1 VSSFVHLHV
10 HSEYSLLDGA
20 CRVDDLC
27 RRTSEGGA
35 PGVALTDHGVMFGA
49 MEFYYAARE
58 HALTPIVG
66 CEAYIAPRGRFDRT
80 VRDEAHVTLLAAD
93 LVGYRNLTALI
104 SKGFLEGYY
113 YKPRIDMDLLAKHH
127 EGLIV
132 LSGCMSSLCAQ
143 PLLKNDYDGA
153 KKAATSFHDIFGDR
167 FYIEIMRHGI
177 AEQDIVND
185 GLIKLARE
193 LNLPLVATNDS
204 HYLNRGDAQA
214 HDVLLCIGTGKTV
227 ADTSRMKFMTDE
239 FYVKSAEEMRELF
252 ADVPDACD
260 NTLAI
265 AKRIDIRIPEKQFNI
280 PLFPVPQAP
289 VDPQMPALLAF
300 EKTPEEYLREICEA
314 GLIERY
320 GAERARSDA
329 ALRERLNYELDV
341 ILTMGFPSYF
351 LIVWDF
357 IKFARDR
364 DIPVG
369 PGRGSAV
376 GSLVSYVLKITD
388 MDPIKFDLIFE
399 RFLNPDRISMPDI
412 DTDFCVE
419 RRDEVIRYVTEKYG
433 SDRVAQIVTFGTM
446 AARAAVR
453 DAGRA
458 LGVPLGDVDRV
469 AKLIPSGPGGLS
481 IEKAL
486 KQIPELKSL
495 YDTSPF
501 VRKLL
506 DTAASIEG
514 LARHASTH
522 AAGVVISNDPL
533 VNITPLIKLGD
544 DDVNTQYDMG
554 WVERI
559 GLLKMDFLGLR
570 NLTVMKNA
578 VDEIRRT
585 ENPQFDLARI
595 PDDDVKTFEML
606 SRGETTG
613 VFQLES
619 DGMRRVVSDLR
630 PNTLDD
636 IVALVALYRP
646 GPMEWIPQYISN
658 KHGRTKLTYL
668 HPKLEPILAPTY
680 AVACLPAGTAISYPD
695 GTVRPIENVVPGDAI
710 LSYHGRGAAR
720 RGRVA
725 KVWPSGKKRLLRI
738 SLSSGTVIE
747 CSEDHRFPTPA
758 GDVEA
763 RDLRASASYAGAGY
777 PYAEPK
783 SVLFEAWPKRSAPPD
798 ALLGNERRAWLLGM
812 LLGDGSLKVRGSKS
826 VACASEH
833 DAQYLASQF
842 RMEFLCDAKV
852 YFNTR
857 AWYVAPVFYTA
868 PKPTPLTRWLDECY
882 GGRSWCEHSAR
893 KCLPAGAG
901 ALPEE
906 ERIGLLRGLWDSDGT
921 YAGRGQY
928 FRSTSPRLVK
938 GVSDLLASFKI
949 AHYVRETA
957 VYVQDRTRF
966 HRVVGYPWLPSK
978 RFDERFTKNA
988 MPVSTASL
996 VESLGPALATA
1007 GSLARDS
1014 FRSATRAPLTKVNLA
1029 SAYLRRIESFPDAYR
1044 RAYEELYVGDTRP
1057 VYIDRIESTVE
1068 AECFDIQMEDQA
1080 HPYFFANGVATH
1092 NCYQE
1097 QIMQIA
1103 RDIAGF
1109 SMGQAD
1115 ELRKVMGKKQ
1125 KEKIP
1130 FYREKFVNGAIETSG
1145 ISAKLAEEIFAFVE
1159 PFAGYGFNKCAHGS
1173 TEIQLPDG
1181 TRLALSAAHKNPPAE
1196 IMAMWPDGQI
1206 RPHKVARIVRT
1217 GRKALLHVRTASG
1230 KSIKVTPEHRLLTT
1244 EGYREVGEMTVGME
1258 LITAPRRV
1266 TQNQR
1271 DVRRAAMI
1279 RRNQAAEHR
1288 ARVSR
1293 RVKAYQAGR
1302 EPEEKRR
1309 YMLRMHEMYPHLTR
1323 RGVAAMHERVKWL
1336 LVNDTAWKANFVAKS
1351 IAATR
1356 ACYDTGP
1363 GYGRCSIAS
1372 NGMWCASTPERDMCE
1387 WLIDRAIPFEMHKVL
1402 ATGRIC
1408 DFYFNGIYWEM
1419 DGMDRAPSYFAEKY
1433 GDLPYVVVTPEDF
1446 KATVLRHLGVEHA
1459 ANGDPIASIEPCGE
1473 AMTYDV
1479 EMAPD
1484 GPLNYIANRIVSHNS
1499 HAVAYGWIA
1508 YQTAYLKAN
1517 YPREYLAALMTSVKD
1532 KTDKLVEYLDEAK
1545 KLGIGVLPPDV
1556 NESRVDFTVVGED
1569 IRFGLAAIKG
1579 AGDAAVRAIIEA
1591 REGGGRFT
1599 DLFDFVKRLDLRAV
1613 NRKVCEALIKCG
1625 ALDGLP
1631 GNRAEQLDALETAL
1645 EMAGRAAR
1653 DKESGQFSLFG
1664 ESEAAQS
1671 DLRPQLRTL
1680 PAPPVLEQLGW
1691 EKETLGIFVSG
1702 HPLADV
1708 AEALARG
1715 GAVPVKDLR
1724 AREDDE
1730 LVTVAGMLTAVRR
1743 TLTKAQQQMLIATLE
1758 DMTGSV
1764 ECIVFPKNYAQ
1775 LQAPFVTDAIVTI
1788 RGRVR
1793 FRERRGS
1800 TPGDEAPVELSLTVN
1815 EVKTFERR
1823 DVPPP
1828 PKGWHVTATSVVEID
1843 ALARL
1848 LDESPGTV
1856 PVVLHVGD
1864 AFERVPR
1871 GISNSVYVRNELES
1885 IFGGAGVWEA
1895 PL

>member
-1 VSSFVHLHV
+1 V

-27 RRTSEGGA
+27 RRTSDGGA

-58 HALTPIVG
+58 HSLVPIVG

-93 LVGYRNLTALI
+93 LVGYRNLVALI

-127 EGLIV
+127 DGLIV

-143 PLLKNDYDGA
+143 PLLKNDYAGA
-153 KKAATSFHDIFGDR
+153 KKAAQSFSDIFGDR

-177 AEQDIVND
+177 AEQDIVNE

-193 LNLPLVATNDS
+193 MNLPLVATNDS

-227 ADTSRMKFMTDE
+227 QDTSRMKFMTDE
-239 FYVKSAEEMRELF
+239 FYVKSAAEMRELF

-260 NTLAI
+260 NTLEI
-265 AKRIDIRIPEKQFNI
+265 AKRIDIKIPEKQFNI
-280 PLFPVPQAP
+280 PLYPVPQAGADDGHP
-289 VDPQMPALLAF
+289 LLLGL
-300 EKTPEEYLREICEA
+300 EKSPEAYLREICEA

-320 GAERARSDA
+320 GEERARTDSV
-329 ALRERLNYELDV
+329 LRERLNYELDV

-419 RRDEVIRYVTEKYG
+419 RRDEVIRYVTDKYG

-486 KQIPELKSL
+486 AQIPELKSL
-495 YDTSPF
+495 YDASPA
-501 VRKLL
+501 VRQLL
-506 DTAASIEG
+506 DTATSIEG

-578 VDEIRRT
+578 VDEIRRIDK
-585 ENPQFDLARI
+585 PDFDLARI

-619 DGMRRVVSDLR
+619 DGMRRVVTDLR
-630 PNTLDD
+630 PSSLDD
-636 IVALVALYRP
+636 IIALVALYRP

-680 AVACLPAGTAISYPD
+680 AVACLPAGTRISNLD
-695 GTVRPIENVVPGDAI
+695 GSTRPIETLRPGEEI
-710 LSYHGRGAAR
+710 LSYHGEGKAR
-720 RGRVA
+720 PGRVA
-725 KVWPSGKKRLLRI
+725 KMWPSGKKRLLRI
-738 SLSSGTVIE
+738 TLSSGTVIE

-758 GDVEA
+758 GDLEA
-763 RDLRASASYAGAGY
+763 RFLVPTESL
-777 PYAEPK
+777 
-783 SVLFEAWPKRSAPPD
+783 LFE
-798 ALLGNERRAWLLGM
+798 LIRRAELCVLVGT
-812 LLGDGSLKVRGSKS
+812 GSVESTM
-826 VACASEH
+826 ADTSE
-833 DAQYLASQF
+833 
-842 RMEFLCDAKV
+842 
-852 YFNTR
+852 R
-857 AWYVAPVFYTA
+857 ALF
-868 PKPTPLTRWLDECY
+868 
-882 GGRSWCEHSAR
+882 S
-893 KCLPAGAG
+893 PAGR
-901 ALPEE
+901 PI
-906 ERIGLLRGLWDSDGT
+906 IGSGH
-921 YAGRGQY
+921 A
-928 FRSTSPRLVK
+928 
-938 GVSDLLASFKI
+938 
-949 AHYVRETA
+949 
-957 VYVQDRTRF
+957 
-966 HRVVGYPWLPSK
+966 
-978 RFDERFTKNA
+978 
-988 MPVSTASL
+988 
-996 VESLGPALATA
+996 
-1007 GSLARDS
+1007 
-1014 FRSATRAPLTKVNLA
+1014 
-1029 SAYLRRIESFPDAYR
+1029 
-1044 RAYEELYVGDTRP
+1044 DTRP
-1057 VYIDRIESTVE
+1057 VYIDRIEEAGE

-1080 HPYFFANGVATH
+1080 HPYFFANGIATH

-1097 QIMQIA
+1097 QVMQIA

-1130 FYREKFVNGAIETSG
+1130 VYREKFVTGAMETSG

-1159 PFAGYGFNKCAHGS
+1159 PFAGYGFNK
-1173 TEIQLPDG
+1173 
-1181 TRLALSAAHKNPPAE
+1181 
-1196 IMAMWPDGQI
+1196 
-1206 RPHKVARIVRT
+1206 
-1217 GRKALLHVRTASG
+1217 
-1230 KSIKVTPEHRLLTT
+1230 
-1244 EGYREVGEMTVGME
+1244 
-1258 LITAPRRV
+1258 
-1266 TQNQR
+1266 
-1271 DVRRAAMI
+1271 
-1279 RRNQAAEHR
+1279 
-1288 ARVSR
+1288 
-1293 RVKAYQAGR
+1293 
-1302 EPEEKRR
+1302 
-1309 YMLRMHEMYPHLTR
+1309 
-1323 RGVAAMHERVKWL
+1323 
-1336 LVNDTAWKANFVAKS
+1336 
-1351 IAATR
+1351 
-1356 ACYDTGP
+1356 
-1363 GYGRCSIAS
+1363 
-1372 NGMWCASTPERDMCE
+1372 
-1387 WLIDRAIPFEMHKVL
+1387 
-1402 ATGRIC
+1402 
-1408 DFYFNGIYWEM
+1408 
-1419 DGMDRAPSYFAEKY
+1419 
-1433 GDLPYVVVTPEDF
+1433 
-1446 KATVLRHLGVEHA
+1446 
-1459 ANGDPIASIEPCGE
+1459 
-1473 AMTYDV
+1473 
-1479 EMAPD
+1479 
-1484 GPLNYIANRIVSHNS
+1484 S

-1517 YPREYLAALMTSVKD
+1517 HPRAYLAALMTSVKD
-1532 KTDKLVEYLDEAK
+1532 KTDKLVEYIDEAK
-1545 KLGIGVLPPDV
+1545 KVGIAVLPPDV
-1556 NESRVDFTVVGED
+1556 NESRVDFTVVGDD

-1579 AGDAAVRAIIEA
+1579 AGEAAVRAIIAA
-1591 REGGGRFT
+1591 REEGGRFE
-1599 DLFDFVKRLDLRAV
+1599 DLFDFVKRVDPKTI
-1613 NRKVCEALIKCG
+1613 NRKVFEALIKCG
-1625 ALDGLP
+1625 ALDRLP
-1631 GNRAEQLDALETAL
+1631 GNRAQQLDALEGAL
-1645 EMAGRAAR
+1645 EAAGRAAR
-1653 DKESGQFSLFG
+1653 DRESGQFSLFG
-1664 ESEAAQS
+1664 ETETAHA
-1671 DLRPQLRTL
+1671 DLKPQLRVL
-1680 PAPPVLEQLGW
+1680 AAPPVLEQLAW

-1708 AEALARG
+1708 AEALARA
-1715 GAVPVKDLR
+1715 GAIAVKDLR
-1724 AREDDE
+1724 GREDDE
-1730 LVTVAGMLTAVRR
+1730 YVTVAGMLTAVRR
-1743 TLTKAQQQMLIATLE
+1743 TMTKQQQQMLIATLE

-1764 ECIVFPKNYAQ
+1764 ECIVFPKTYAQ

-1800 TPGDEAPVELSLTVN
+1800 TPGDDAPVEVSVTVN
-1815 EVKTFERR
+1815 EVKPFERR

-1828 PKGWHVTATSVVEID
+1828 PQGWHVTATSVVEID

-1864 AFERVPR
+1864 AVERVPR
-1871 GISNSVYVRNELES
+1871 GISNSVYVRRELES
-1885 IFGGAGVWEA
+1885 IFGGARVWEA